1 LRFHSVMMVA
11 ATLAEPVFLRLLP
24 VGSCSRTPADVM

>member
-24 VGSCSRTPADVM
+24 VGSCSRTALDVM